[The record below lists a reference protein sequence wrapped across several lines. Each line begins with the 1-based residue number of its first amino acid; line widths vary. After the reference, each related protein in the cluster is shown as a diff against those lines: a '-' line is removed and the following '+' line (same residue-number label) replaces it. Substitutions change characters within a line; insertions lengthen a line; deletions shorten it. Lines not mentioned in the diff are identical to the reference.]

1 MISEMWLSFSVK
13 QSVFLCLSLLNIHV
27 GICLVLVSFICCVLF
42 SWSPST
48 SVFLHLDLFIYL
60 SIYLAMHLYIY
71 LSLILSTISNDIFIY
86 LYIYF
91 FVSSITILLA
101 GLSHPPFLLL
111 YLVLLLFSPSLY
123 PLSKQCQIVSHTQ
136 HARLKEKGNSIDIPW
151 RKTDK
156 LTEWL
161 TNGLAE
167 G

>member
-1 MISEMWLSFSVK
+1 MTVFFCQTIC
-13 QSVFLCLSLLNIHV
+13 VFLWLSLLNIHV

-71 LSLILSTISNDIFIY
+71 LAFFLSNDIFIY

-101 GLSHPPFLLL
+101 GLSHPPFLLV
-111 YLVLLLFSPSLY
+111 YLVLLYIHSPNSAKSFHT
-123 PLSKQCQIVSHTQ
+123 LSMPDSKRRAIQLTFP
-136 HARLKEKGNSIDIPW
+136 EE
-151 RKTDK
+151 K
-156 LTEWL
+156 LTSWLNDWL
-161 TNGLAE
+161 TDWLRDRKNE
-167 G
+167 TTKERDI